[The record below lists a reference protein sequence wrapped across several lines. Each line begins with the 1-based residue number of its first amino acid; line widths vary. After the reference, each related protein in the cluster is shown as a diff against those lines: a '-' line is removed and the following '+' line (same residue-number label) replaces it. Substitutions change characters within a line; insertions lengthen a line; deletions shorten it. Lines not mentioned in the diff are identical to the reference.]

1 VCCSCSQEEHLM
13 FSLFC
18 GRLLLLIWV
27 HFSSC
32 SCSFVVLTILNK
44 IPRWL
49 GRMGRKPFNFWLQST
64 LKITSVEW
72 MAWDDHHPSLKS
84 QAAQRACFL
93 IIGQFLMKGMIL
105 SQVSSSS
112 NNQS

>member
-1 VCCSCSQEEHLM
+1 L
-13 FSLFC
+13 
-18 GRLLLLIWV
+18 RA
-27 HFSSC
+27 
-32 SCSFVVLTILNK
+32 SFVVDLSAFISMFMFLCCFDDFK
-44 IPRWL
+44 WDPRWL
-49 GRMGRKPFNFWLQST
+49 GRMGTTPFNFRLQST

-84 QAAQRACFL
+84 QAAQHVCFL